1 MSMVKKSTLLKNPG
15 VDLNVSRVGQRL
27 DYLENA
33 KVGETIQFH
42 YTAGSEDGVRTVL
55 VQKVNV
61 DSEGIEGMTKE
72 RDGSY
77 RSYLDKNRVDDVEV
91 VSPFVEANKVAPAPA
106 PVVASPKKN
115 TNRVRFDAARQ
126 TLLASL
132 TAEQIATLYKQHV
145 AKDSLA
151 VSYDKATGE
160 IVIETKPVEPKY
172 VVSTTGG
179 IGAAFAVTGPGG
191 TLTFYPYERGRDG
204 VGLNFVPAG
213 KKDAYS
219 GDGGFDSRHTTPAKM
234 LELLKKTLGV

>member
-1 MSMVKKSTLLKNPG
+1 MSMVKKSAAKLLANPG

-61 DSEGIEGMTKE
+61 DSEGIEGITKE
-72 RDGSY
+72 REGSY

-106 PVVASPKKN
+106 ANKS
-115 TNRVRFDAARQ
+115 RVRFDAARQ

-132 TAEQIATLYKQHV
+132 TAEQIATLYKEHV

-160 IVIETKPVEPKY
+160 IVVETKPVEPKFGIPLPH
-172 VVSTTGG
+172 ST
-179 IGAAFAVTGPGG
+179 AAFSITGPGG
-191 TLTFYPYERGRDG
+191 TLQFYPYEKGANG
-204 VGLNFVPAG
+204 VGLSFIPAG
-213 KKDAYS
+213 KNNAYD
-219 GDGGFDSRHTTPAKM
+219 DGGYDNRFATPKD
-234 LELLKKTLGV
+234 LLVQLKKTLGA